1 MPGTGVPDGNTANQ
15 IFVDYTGTG
24 GNFEG
29 NSVTFSQGSS
39 QVTQRDSSGWA
50 FCTGGVEYPRLAPR
64 RKSGAESAYPGFN
77 AFDDIIAEFGVSG
90 LGTATSTPKNRPNHR
105 HDRLTQDLGNQERFT
120 EVGSIAPEPGDS
132 MADRRLPAA
141 ARCAAARSLCP
152 PDSVNC
158 AAVRDTDAT
167 AARACQS
174 VRLFP
179 RSYRQGSS
187 DFIQRCPVFSWG
199 PGGRPERG

>member
-90 LGTATSTPKNRPNHR
+90 LVTSTPKNRPNHT